1 MGRPANCKHGEL
13 TQLTPE
19 HYQCRCGVVLA
30 VVEVASFEKM
40 LRHSTA
46 RVLARLD
53 TVHDDLRE
61 LDERIRELRARIDAR
76 WGD

>member
-1 MGRPANCKHGEL
+1 
-13 TQLTPE
+13 
-19 HYQCRCGVVLA
+19 VVLA